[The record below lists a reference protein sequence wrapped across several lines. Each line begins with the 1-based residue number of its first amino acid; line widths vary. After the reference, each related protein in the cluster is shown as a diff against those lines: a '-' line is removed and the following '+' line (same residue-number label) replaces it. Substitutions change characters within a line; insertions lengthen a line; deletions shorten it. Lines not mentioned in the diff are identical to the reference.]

1 MTGRYAMTQTT
12 EGAPK
17 DSLSPQSL
25 LHLPDVFSSALVEM
39 FNKVQPSIVQ
49 VGIQGRGGGTGVI
62 WNTDGRIITNA
73 HVVANEQAKIQ
84 VHLTDGRTLEAKVV
98 HRDPRLDLAMLKVNG
113 DNLKALPIGDSSRLR
128 IGEWVFAIGHP
139 WGQRWALTAGIVS
152 SLSSVKV
159 ADDLTTRYIK
169 SDVGL
174 APGNSGGP
182 LLDAEGKVVGINA
195 MIFGGDLSVAIPSDI
210 VSVWLAGLPAS
221 KRQVTLGIEIQQV
234 ELPPNIRDG
243 SKPQREAGLLIVGIA
258 ADRQAKYSDLLIGD
272 ILLDLDGKP
281 VSNGVT
287 LRKLLA
293 ESEGREAVSMNILR
307 GGVVVTIDVATRT
320 VEQAA

>member
-1 MTGRYAMTQTT
+1 MTQTT
-12 EGAPK
+12 EDHLSPGQ
-17 DSLSPQSL
+17 DSLFTQSS
-25 LHLPDVFSSALVEM
+25 LPLPGAFSSALVEM
-39 FNKVQPSIVQ
+39 FNTVQPSIVQ

-73 HVVANEQAKIQ
+73 HVVANEQARIH
-84 VHLTDGRTLEAKVV
+84 VHLTDGRTLEAKVLN
-98 HRDPRLDLAMLKVNG
+98 RDPRLDLAMLKVNG

-210 VSVWLAGLPAS
+210 VSTWLAGLPLP

-234 ELPPNIRDG
+234 ELPPDIRDG
-243 SKPQREAGLLIVGIA
+243 SRPQRETGLLIVGIA
-258 ADRQAKYSDLLIGD
+258 ADRQAEYSDLLIGD

-281 VSNGVT
+281 VNNGAT

-293 ESEGREAVSMNILR
+293 QSEGRRTVSMNILR
-307 GGVVVTIDVATRT
+307 GGVAVTVDVATRT
-320 VEQAA
+320 VEQAT

>member
-1 MTGRYAMTQTT
+1 MTQTT

-17 DSLSPQSL
+17 DSLSPQSSL
-25 LHLPDVFSSALVEM
+25 PLPDVFSSALVEL
-39 FNKVQPSIVQ
+39 FNTVQPSIVQ

-73 HVVANEQAKIQ
+73 HVVANEQARIQ
-84 VHLTDGRTLEAKVV
+84 VHLTDGRTLEAKVLN
-98 HRDPRLDLAMLKVNG
+98 RDPRLDLAMLKVDG
-113 DNLKALPIGDSSRLR
+113 DNLKALPIGASSRLR
-128 IGEWVFAIGHP
+128 VGEWVFAIGHP

-152 SLSSVKV
+152 SMSTVKV

-182 LLDAEGKVVGINA
+182 LLDADGNVVGINA

-210 VSVWLAGLPAS
+210 VSTWLAGLPLP

-234 ELPPNIRDG
+234 ELPANIRNG
-243 SKPQREAGLLIVGIA
+243 SKPQRETGLLIVGIA
-258 ADRQAKYSDLLIGD
+258 AERQAKYSDLLIGD
-272 ILLDLDGKP
+272 TLLELDGKS
-281 VSNGVT
+281 VNDGAT

-293 ESEGREAVSMNILR
+293 ESAGRKTVSMNILR
-307 GGVVVTIDVATRT
+307 GGVVVTVDVATRT
-320 VEQAA
+320 VE

>member
-1 MTGRYAMTQTT
+1 MTQTT

-62 WNTDGRIITNA
+62 WNPDGRIITNA
-73 HVVANEQAKIQ
+73 HVVANEQAKIH
-84 VHLTDGRTLEAKVV
+84 VHLTDGRTLEAKVL

-210 VSVWLAGLPAS
+210 VSIWLAGLPAS

-234 ELPPNIRDG
+234 ELPPNIRNG
-243 SKPQREAGLLIVGIA
+243 SKPQRETGLLIVGIA

-307 GGVVVTIDVATRT
+307 GGVVVTVDVATRT

>member
-1 MTGRYAMTQTT
+1 MTQTT
-12 EGAPK
+12 EGSLSPRQ
-17 DSLSPQSL
+17 DSLSTQSS
-25 LHLPDVFSSALVEM
+25 LPLPGEFSSALVEM
-39 FNKVQPSIVQ
+39 FNTVQPSIVQ

-62 WNTDGRIITNA
+62 WSPDGRIITNA
-73 HVVANEQAKIQ
+73 HVVANEQAKIH
-84 VHLTDGRTLEAKVV
+84 VHLTDGRTLEAKVL

-210 VSVWLAGLPAS
+210 VSIWLAGLPAS

-234 ELPPNIRDG
+234 ELPPNIRNG
-243 SKPQREAGLLIVGIA
+243 SKPQRETGLLIVGIA

-272 ILLDLDGKP
+272 ILLDLEGKP
-281 VSNGVT
+281 VNNGAT

-293 ESEGREAVSMNILR
+293 ESEGRKAVSMNILR
-307 GGVVVTIDVATRT
+307 GGVVVTVDVATRT

>member
-1 MTGRYAMTQTT
+1 
-12 EGAPK
+12 
-17 DSLSPQSL
+17 
-25 LHLPDVFSSALVEM
+25 M
-39 FNKVQPSIVQ
+39 FNTVQTSIVQ

-62 WNTDGRIITNA
+62 WNPDGRIITNA
-73 HVVANEQAKIQ
+73 HVVANEQAKIH
-84 VHLTDGRTLEAKVV
+84 VHLTDGRTLEAKVL

-210 VSVWLAGLPAS
+210 VSTWLAGLLSP

-234 ELPPNIRDG
+234 ELPPNIRNG

-281 VSNGVT
+281 VNNGAT

-307 GGVVVTIDVATRT
+307 GGVVVTVDVATRT

>member
-1 MTGRYAMTQTT
+1 MTQTT
-12 EGAPK
+12 EGSLSPGQ
-17 DSLSPQSL
+17 DSLSTQPSL
-25 LHLPDVFSSALVEM
+25 PLPGAFSSALVEM
-39 FNKVQPSIVQ
+39 FNTVQPSIVQ

-62 WNTDGRIITNA
+62 WNPDGRIITNA
-73 HVVANEQAKIQ
+73 HVVANEQAKIH
-84 VHLTDGRTLEAKVV
+84 VHLTDGRTLEAKVL
-98 HRDPRLDLAMLKVNG
+98 HRDPRLDLAMLKVNA

-210 VSVWLAGLPAS
+210 VSIWLAGLPAS
-221 KRQVTLGIEIQQV
+221 KRQITLGIEIQQV
-234 ELPPNIRDG
+234 ELPPNIRNG
-243 SKPQREAGLLIVGIA
+243 SKPQHETGLLIVGIA

-281 VSNGVT
+281 VNNGAT

-293 ESEGREAVSMNILR
+293 ETEGRKAVSMNILR
-307 GGVVVTIDVATRT
+307 GGVVVTVDVATRT

>member
-1 MTGRYAMTQTT
+1 
-12 EGAPK
+12 
-17 DSLSPQSL
+17 
-25 LHLPDVFSSALVEM
+25 M
-39 FNKVQPSIVQ
+39 FNTVQPSIVQ

-73 HVVANEQAKIQ
+73 HVVANEQAKIH
-84 VHLTDGRTLEAKVV
+84 VHLTDGRTLEAKVL
-98 HRDPRLDLAMLKVNG
+98 HRDPRLDLAMLKING

-210 VSVWLAGLPAS
+210 VSTWLAGLLSP

-234 ELPPNIRDG
+234 ELPPNIRNG
-243 SKPQREAGLLIVGIA
+243 SKSQRETGLLIVGIA

-272 ILLDLDGKP
+272 ILLDLDGKT
-281 VSNGVT
+281 VNNGAT

-293 ESEGREAVSMNILR
+293 ESEGRKAVSMNILR
-307 GGVVVTIDVATRT
+307 GGVVVTVDVATRT

>member
-1 MTGRYAMTQTT
+1 MTQTT
-12 EGAPK
+12 EGSQSPGQ
-17 DSLSPQSL
+17 DSLSTQSS
-25 LHLPDVFSSALVEM
+25 LPLPGEFSSALVEV
-39 FNKVQPSIVQ
+39 FNTVQPSIVQ

-62 WNTDGRIITNA
+62 WNPDGRIITNA
-73 HVVANEQAKIQ
+73 HVVANEQAKIH
-84 VHLTDGRTLEAKVV
+84 VHLTDGRTLE
-98 HRDPRLDLAMLKVNG
+98 MLKVNG

-210 VSVWLAGLPAS
+210 VSIWLAGLPAS

-234 ELPPNIRDG
+234 ELPPNIRNG

-281 VSNGVT
+281 VSNGAT

-293 ESEGREAVSMNILR
+293 ESEGRKAVSMNILR
-307 GGVVVTIDVATRT
+307 GGVVVTVDVATRT

>member
-1 MTGRYAMTQTT
+1 MTQTT
-12 EGAPK
+12 EGNLSPGQ
-17 DSLSPQSL
+17 DSLSTQSS
-25 LHLPDVFSSALVEM
+25 LPLPGEFSSALVEM
-39 FNKVQPSIVQ
+39 FNTVQPSIVQ

-62 WNTDGRIITNA
+62 WSPDGRIITNA
-73 HVVANEQAKIQ
+73 HVVANEQAKIH
-84 VHLTDGRTLEAKVV
+84 VHLTDGRTLEAKVL

-210 VSVWLAGLPAS
+210 VSTWLAGLLSP

-234 ELPPNIRDG
+234 ELPPNIRNG
-243 SKPQREAGLLIVGIA
+243 SKPQRETGLLIVGIA

-281 VSNGVT
+281 VNNGAT

-293 ESEGREAVSMNILR
+293 ESEGRKAVSMNILR
-307 GGVVVTIDVATRT
+307 GGVVVAVDVATRT

>member
-1 MTGRYAMTQTT
+1 MTQTT

-17 DSLSPQSL
+17 DSLSPQSS
-25 LHLPDVFSSALVEM
+25 LHLPDVFSSALVEL

-62 WNTDGRIITNA
+62 WNPDGRIITNA
-73 HVVANEQAKIQ
+73 HVVANEQAKIH
-84 VHLTDGRTLEAKVV
+84 VHLTDGRTLEAKVL

-210 VSVWLAGLPAS
+210 VSTWLAGLLSP

-234 ELPPNIRDG
+234 ELPPNIRNG
-243 SKPQREAGLLIVGIA
+243 SKPQRETGLLIVGIA

-281 VSNGVT
+281 VNNGAT

-293 ESEGREAVSMNILR
+293 ESEGRKAVSMNILR
-307 GGVVVTIDVATRT
+307 GGVVVTVDVATRT

>member
-1 MTGRYAMTQTT
+1 MTQTT
-12 EGAPK
+12 EGNLSPGQ
-17 DSLSPQSL
+17 DSLSTQSS
-25 LHLPDVFSSALVEM
+25 LPLPGEFSSALVEM
-39 FNKVQPSIVQ
+39 FNTVQPSIVQ

-62 WNTDGRIITNA
+62 WSPDGRIITNA
-73 HVVANEQAKIQ
+73 HVVANEQAKIH
-84 VHLTDGRTLEAKVV
+84 VHLTDGRTLEAKVL

-210 VSVWLAGLPAS
+210 VSIWLARLPAS

-234 ELPPNIRDG
+234 ELPPNIRNG
-243 SKPQREAGLLIVGIA
+243 SKPQRETGLLIVGIA

-281 VSNGVT
+281 VNNGAT

-293 ESEGREAVSMNILR
+293 ESEGRKAVSMNILR
-307 GGVVVTIDVATRT
+307 GGVIVTVDIATRT

>member
-1 MTGRYAMTQTT
+1 
-12 EGAPK
+12 
-17 DSLSPQSL
+17 
-25 LHLPDVFSSALVEM
+25 M
-39 FNKVQPSIVQ
+39 FNTVQPSIVQ

-73 HVVANEQAKIQ
+73 HVVANEQAKIH
-84 VHLTDGRTLEAKVV
+84 VHLTDGRTLEAKVL
-98 HRDPRLDLAMLKVNG
+98 HRDPRLDLAMLKING

-210 VSVWLAGLPAS
+210 VSTWLAGLLSP

-234 ELPPNIRDG
+234 ELPPNIRNG

-281 VSNGVT
+281 VNNGAT

-293 ESEGREAVSMNILR
+293 ESEGCKAVSMNILR
-307 GGVVVTIDVATRT
+307 GGVVVAVDVATRT

>member
-1 MTGRYAMTQTT
+1 MTQTT
-12 EGAPK
+12 EGNLSPGQ
-17 DSLSPQSL
+17 DSLSTQSSL
-25 LHLPDVFSSALVEM
+25 LLPGAFSSALVEM
-39 FNKVQPSIVQ
+39 FNTVQPSIVQ

-62 WNTDGRIITNA
+62 WNPDGRIITNA
-73 HVVANEQAKIQ
+73 HVVANEQAKIH
-84 VHLTDGRTLEAKVV
+84 VHLTDGRTLEAKVL

-113 DNLKALPIGDSSRLR
+113 DNLKALPIGDSSQLR

-210 VSVWLAGLPAS
+210 VSIWLAGLPAS

-234 ELPPNIRDG
+234 ELPPNIRNG
-243 SKPQREAGLLIVGIA
+243 SKPQRETGLLIVGIA

-281 VSNGVT
+281 VNNGAT

-293 ESEGREAVSMNILR
+293 ESEGRKAVSMNILR
-307 GGVVVTIDVATRT
+307 GGVIVTVDVATRT

>member
-1 MTGRYAMTQTT
+1 
-12 EGAPK
+12 
-17 DSLSPQSL
+17 
-25 LHLPDVFSSALVEM
+25 M
-39 FNKVQPSIVQ
+39 FNTVQPSIVQ

-62 WNTDGRIITNA
+62 WNPDGRIITNA
-73 HVVANEQAKIQ
+73 HVVANEQAKIH
-84 VHLTDGRTLEAKVV
+84 VHLTDGRTLEAKVL

-174 APGNSGGP
+174 ALGNSGGP

-210 VSVWLAGLPAS
+210 VSIWLAGLPAS

-234 ELPPNIRDG
+234 ELPPDIRNG
-243 SKPQREAGLLIVGIA
+243 SKPQRETGLLIVGIA

-281 VSNGVT
+281 VNNGAT

-307 GGVVVTIDVATRT
+307 GGVVVTVDVATRT

>member
-1 MTGRYAMTQTT
+1 MTQTT
-12 EGAPK
+12 EGSQSPGQ
-17 DSLSPQSL
+17 DSLSTQSS
-25 LHLPDVFSSALVEM
+25 LPLPGEFSSALVEM
-39 FNKVQPSIVQ
+39 FNTVQPSIVQ

-62 WNTDGRIITNA
+62 WNPDGRIITNA
-73 HVVANEQAKIQ
+73 HVVANEQAKIH
-84 VHLTDGRTLEAKVV
+84 VHLTDGRTLEARVL

-182 LLDAEGKVVGINA
+182 LLDAEGKVVG
-195 MIFGGDLSVAIPSDI
+195 
-210 VSVWLAGLPAS
+210 
-221 KRQVTLGIEIQQV
+221 K
-234 ELPPNIRDG
+234 LPPNIRNG

-281 VSNGVT
+281 VNNGAT

-293 ESEGREAVSMNILR
+293 ESEGRKAVSMNILR
-307 GGVVVTIDVATRT
+307 GGVVVTVDVATRT

>member
-1 MTGRYAMTQTT
+1 MTQTT

-17 DSLSPQSL
+17 DSLSTQSS
-25 LHLPDVFSSALVEM
+25 LPDVFSSALVTM
-39 FNKVQPSIVQ
+39 FSKVQPSIVQ

-62 WNTDGRIITNA
+62 WNPDGRIITNA
-73 HVVANEQAKIQ
+73 HVVANEQAKIH
-84 VHLTDGRTLEAKVV
+84 VHLTDGRTLEAKVL

-234 ELPPNIRDG
+234 ELPPDIRNG
-243 SKPQREAGLLIVGIA
+243 SKPQRETGLLIVGIA

-272 ILLDLDGKP
+272 ILLDLGGKA
-281 VSNGVT
+281 VHNGAT

-307 GGVVVTIDVATRT
+307 GGVVVTVDVATRT

>member
-1 MTGRYAMTQTT
+1 
-12 EGAPK
+12 
-17 DSLSPQSL
+17 
-25 LHLPDVFSSALVEM
+25 M
-39 FNKVQPSIVQ
+39 FNTVQTSIVQ

-62 WNTDGRIITNA
+62 WNPDGRIITNA
-73 HVVANEQAKIQ
+73 HVVANEQAKIH
-84 VHLTDGRTLEAKVV
+84 VHLTDGRTLEAKVL

-195 MIFGGDLSVAIPSDI
+195 MIFAGDLSVAIPSDI
-210 VSVWLAGLPAS
+210 VSIWLAGLPAS

-234 ELPPNIRDG
+234 ELPPNIRNG
-243 SKPQREAGLLIVGIA
+243 SKPQRETGLLIVGIA

-281 VSNGVT
+281 VNNGAT

-293 ESEGREAVSMNILR
+293 ESEGRKAVSMNILR
-307 GGVVVTIDVATRT
+307 GGVVVTVDVATRT

>member
-1 MTGRYAMTQTT
+1 MTQTT

-17 DSLSPQSL
+17 DSLSPQSS
-25 LHLPDVFSSALVEM
+25 LHLPDVFSSALVEL

-73 HVVANEQAKIQ
+73 HVVANEQARIQ
-84 VHLTDGRTLEAKVV
+84 VHLTDGRTLEAKVL
-98 HRDPRLDLAMLKVNG
+98 HRDPRLDLAMLKVDG
-113 DNLKALPIGDSSRLR
+113 DNLKALPIGASSRLR
-128 IGEWVFAIGHP
+128 VGEWVFAIGHP

-152 SLSSVKV
+152 SMSTVKV
-159 ADDLTTRYIK
+159 ADDVTTRYIK

-182 LLDAEGKVVGINA
+182 LLDADGNVVGINA

-210 VSVWLAGLPAS
+210 VGVWLAGLPGP

-234 ELPPNIRDG
+234 ELPANIRN
-243 SKPQREAGLLIVGIA
+243 SSQPQRETGLLIVGIA

-272 ILLDLDGKP
+272 TLLELDGKP
-281 VSNGVT
+281 VNDGAT

-293 ESEGREAVSMNILR
+293 ESAGRKTVSMNILR
-307 GGVVVTIDVATRT
+307 GGVVVTVDVATRT
-320 VEQAA
+320 VE

>member
-1 MTGRYAMTQTT
+1 MTQTT
-12 EGAPK
+12 AGDRK
-17 DSLSPQSL
+17 DRVDTQSSLP
-25 LHLPDVFSSALVEM
+25 LPDVFSSALIEM
-39 FNKVQPSIVQ
+39 FNTVQPSIVQ

-73 HVVANEQAKIQ
+73 HVVANEQAKIY
-84 VHLTDGRTLEAKVV
+84 VHLTDGRTLEAKVL

-210 VSVWLAGLPAS
+210 VSTWLAGLPAPQ
-221 KRQVTLGIEIQQV
+221 RRITLGIEIQQV
-234 ELPPNIRDG
+234 ELPPNIRNG
-243 SKPQREAGLLIVGIA
+243 SKPQRATGLLIVGIA
-258 ADRQAKYSDLLIGD
+258 EERQATYSDLLIGD
-272 ILLDLDGKP
+272 ILLELDGKP
-281 VSNGVT
+281 INDGAT

-293 ESEGREAVSMNILR
+293 ESEGRKTVSMNILR
-307 GGVVVTIDVATRT
+307 GGVVVTVDVATRT

>member
-1 MTGRYAMTQTT
+1 
-12 EGAPK
+12 
-17 DSLSPQSL
+17 
-25 LHLPDVFSSALVEM
+25 M
-39 FNKVQPSIVQ
+39 FNTVQPSIVQ

-62 WNTDGRIITNA
+62 WNPDGRIITNA
-73 HVVANEQAKIQ
+73 HVVANEQAKIH
-84 VHLTDGRTLEAKVV
+84 VHLTDGRTLEAKVL

-113 DNLKALPIGDSSRLR
+113 DNLKALPIGNSSRLR

-210 VSVWLAGLPAS
+210 VSTWLAGLPAS
-221 KRQVTLGIEIQQV
+221 KRLVTLGIEIQQV
-234 ELPPNIRDG
+234 ELPPNIRNG
-243 SKPQREAGLLIVGIA
+243 SKPQRETGLLIVGIA
-258 ADRQAKYSDLLIGD
+258 ADRQAQYSDLLIGD
-272 ILLDLDGKP
+272 ILLELDGKP
-281 VSNGVT
+281 VNNGAT

-293 ESEGREAVSMNILR
+293 ESEERKAVSMNILR
-307 GGVVVTIDVATRT
+307 GGVVVTVDVATRT

>member
-1 MTGRYAMTQTT
+1 
-12 EGAPK
+12 
-17 DSLSPQSL
+17 
-25 LHLPDVFSSALVEM
+25 
-39 FNKVQPSIVQ
+39 
-49 VGIQGRGGGTGVI
+49 
-62 WNTDGRIITNA
+62 
-73 HVVANEQAKIQ
+73 
-84 VHLTDGRTLEAKVV
+84 
-98 HRDPRLDLAMLKVNG
+98 MLKVNG

-234 ELPPNIRDG
+234 ELPPDIRNG
-243 SKPQREAGLLIVGIA
+243 SKPQRETGLLIVGIA

-281 VSNGVT
+281 VNNGAT

-307 GGVVVTIDVATRT
+307 GGVVVTVDVATRT